1 MGDSKNLERESEAS
15 RKGASDRLTGK
26 ALRNKCIANIS
37 SILDECN
44 MIPDSISRLS
54 IQGNCLDL
62 LTNLEEM
69 LAGMKMEN

>member
-1 MGDSKNLERESEAS
+1 MIEQIPLLGGEIDARARSAMADYTLYF
-15 RKGASDRLTGK
+15 
-26 ALRNKCIANIS
+26 ANIS

-44 MIPDSISRLS
+44 MISDSISRLS

-69 LAGMKMEN
+69 LEGLELEN